1 MYLNTFQSIW
11 PQVCKPPALKQ
22 LLPLEERSAGKHDCG
37 HIFANENQIQEAVA
51 SLDFLEDLN
60 ESGVYVR

>member
-1 MYLNTFQSIW
+1 MTLPKIN
-11 PQVCKPPALKQ
+11 KPPKIYKPSALKQ

-37 HIFANENQIQEAVA
+37 HILANENQIQEAVA

-60 ESGVYVR
+60 KSGVYVR

>member
-1 MYLNTFQSIW
+1 MTLPKINKPPKIY
-11 PQVCKPPALKQ
+11 KPPALKQ
-22 LLPLEERSAGKHDCG
+22 LLPLEERSAGNHDCG